1 MPRWSRTAYAFVLTV
16 VVARAAVAAEP
27 LDDAWFVLA
36 MGGAR
41 VGHAHRTVGA
51 VAESMIVTRL
61 TTSMKFRRLGEAMSL
76 TSDERWTETARGL
89 PVAYRLTRNNGGDEV
104 RIEARV
110 ERGSL
115 TVEKETRS
123 GTFSDTLALDGS
135 LLFPEGQRRLHAS
148 RGFVPGDRYSYLA
161 FDPDFEDVTR
171 VEVTVVDGETRR
183 AAAGGGDDSR
193 TAAADSLWL
202 HRLDVRSQLYGDIEF
217 LVWLD
222 DRGLVWR
229 EDVPSLGLRS
239 QAATRDEASRGL
251 EAVDIIAGT
260 MISTN
265 VRIDD
270 PAAVDEALYEVW
282 VEGDD
287 AAALLP
293 EDRRQS
299 LDGRTGRGVLLRVRR
314 AVPGGGTADGGGD
327 GPANADE
334 YLKSNAL
341 LEASDPLIRAAAAE
355 AIGEGPVEPWVRAR
369 RIERYVSDTMESA
382 GFGSAFASA
391 LEVLRSR
398 SGDCSEHAVLAA
410 AMCRAAGV
418 PSRVVSGIV
427 HTDGRFAYHMWIEV
441 WAGGDWYALDPTIG
455 AGSVDATHIK
465 LAASSLPGGAAG
477 ELSLPIMRVLNRLGL
492 SVVEYTRGGRVT
504 RVGAAR

>member
-1 MPRWSRTAYAFVLTV
+1 MSRWSRTALVVAFVAAAARTV
-16 VVARAAVAAEP
+16 AAAEP
-27 LDDAWFVLA
+27 LDDSWFLLS

-41 VGHAHRTVGA
+41 VGDAHRTASA
-51 VAESMIVTRL
+51 VADSAIVTRL
-61 TTSMKFRRLGEAMSL
+61 TTSMEFRRLGEAMRL
-76 TSDERWTETARGL
+76 IADERWLETTGGL
-89 PVAYRLTRNNGGDEV
+89 PVAYHLTRNSGGDEV

-115 TVEKETRS
+115 AVEKETRS
-123 GTFSDTLALDGS
+123 GTFSDTLALDGR
-135 LLFPEGQRRLHAS
+135 LLFPEGQRRLHVS

-171 VEVTVVDGETRR
+171 VDVTVVEGDTLRPALCGRDGTR
-183 AAAGGGDDSR
+183 A
-193 TAAADSLWL
+193 AAADSPRL
-202 HRLDVRSQLYGDIEF
+202 HRLDVRSRLYGDIEF
-217 LVWLD
+217 REWLD
-222 DRGLVWR
+222 DRGLPWR
-229 EDVPSLGLRS
+229 EEVPALGLVS
-239 QAATRDEASRGL
+239 QAATRDEASRAL

-260 MISTN
+260 MIATN

-270 PAAVDEALYEVW
+270 PTGIDEALYEVW

-287 AAALLP
+287 AVALLP

-299 LDGRTGRGVLLRVRR
+299 FEGRTDRGVLLRVRR
-314 AVPGGGTADGGGD
+314 TVPAGENSDGHRD
-327 GPANADE
+327 APPSVAE
-334 YLKSNAL
+334 CLKSNAL
-341 LEASDPLIRAAAAE
+341 LEVSDPLIRAAAAE
-355 AIGEGPVEPWVRAR
+355 AVGGGQVGPWGRAQ
-369 RIERYVSDTMESA
+369 RIERYVSDTMESV

-410 AMCRAAGV
+410 ALCRAAGV

-465 LAASSLPGGAAG
+465 LAASSLAGGVAG
-477 ELSLPIMRVLNRLGL
+477 DLSLAVMRALNRLGV

-504 RVGAAR
+504 RVGASR